1 MSKKII
7 IAGGGIGGLSA
18 ALALNLHGFE
28 VHVLEQSDA
37 LAEVGAGIQLS
48 PNAMHVLQMIGVSG
62 DVLSHGFLPTN
73 ATMRH
78 FRTAKEYLRMPLG
91 DAIEKKFGAPYV
103 HIHRADLH
111 QVLHRAA
118 LSSGIH
124 ISVNARVK
132 RYQNLAI
139 QGVNQV
145 QVYLDDGREMLA
157 DALIGADGIRSA
169 VKKQM
174 LPLASVEFTGQ
185 VAWRGTIDAQKVPR
199 NLVKPEAN
207 LWIGPGAH
215 LVSYYVRGGKEI
227 NVIAV
232 QEQKQWTDTRWSV
245 PGDVKTLRAAFVNWH
260 SDVTQLLSKV
270 EECFL
275 WGLFASRPLDTW
287 VDGHVAL
294 LGDACHP
301 MLPFVAQGA
310 AMAIEDSACLA
321 QALSAHEKIDS
332 GLSGYQSRR
341 YARVTKVQRMAAK
354 NASLYHMQ
362 GASSHAKLLAL
373 KAANT
378 LSSDISALPMSYV
391 YGYRV

>member
-1 MSKKII
+1 MSRKII

-18 ALALNLHGFE
+18 ALALNLHGFD

-48 PNAMHVLQMIGVSG
+48 PNAMHVIQKLGLSD
-62 DVLSHGFLPTN
+62 DVLSQGFLPTS

-78 FRTAKEYLRMPLG
+78 YRTAKEYLRMPLG
-91 DAIEKKFGAPYV
+91 NVIEKKFGAPYV

-111 QVLHRAA
+111 RILHQAA
-118 LSSGIH
+118 LSRGIH
-124 ISVNARVK
+124 VSVDSRVK
-132 RYQNLAI
+132 RYQNLLI
-139 QGVNQV
+139 KGVNQV
-145 QVYLDDGREMLA
+145 QVHLEDGREMLA
-157 DALIGADGIRSA
+157 DALIGADGIRST

-174 LPLASVEFTGQ
+174 LPFASVEFTGQ

-207 LWIGPGAH
+207 LWVGPGAH

-232 QEQKQWTDTRWSV
+232 QEQSRWKDSRWSV
-245 PGDVKTLRAAFVNWH
+245 QGDVKTLRAAFVNWH

-294 LGDACHP
+294 LGDACHS

-321 QALSAHEKIDS
+321 QALSNNENINS
-332 GLSGYQSRR
+332 GLSVYQSKR
-341 YARVTKVQRMAAK
+341 YARVTKVQTMAAK
-354 NASLYHMQ
+354 NASLYHLQ
-362 GASSHAKLLAL
+362 GVSSRAKLLAL
-373 KAANT
+373 KAVNT

-391 YGYRV
+391 YRYRV